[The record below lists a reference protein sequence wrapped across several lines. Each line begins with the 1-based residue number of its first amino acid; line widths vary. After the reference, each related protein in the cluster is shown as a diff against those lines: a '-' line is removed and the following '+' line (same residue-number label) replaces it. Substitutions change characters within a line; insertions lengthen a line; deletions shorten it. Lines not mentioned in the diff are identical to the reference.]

1 MREIVDKHFN
11 DNWVI
16 AYYLG
21 YYVDL
26 SYQWEPYKSAR
37 LAILN
42 TVEISYIKELI
53 TYFDTKMQDATKR
66 CEDYLLEGQ
75 ITDEFVLDKVD
86 KLMNCVRDCNITVRW
101 FMLHR

>member
-26 SYQWEPYKSAR
+26 SYQWEPY
-37 LAILN
+37 
-42 TVEISYIKELI
+42 
-53 TYFDTKMQDATKR
+53 
-66 CEDYLLEGQ
+66 
-75 ITDEFVLDKVD
+75 
-86 KLMNCVRDCNITVRW
+86 
-101 FMLHR
+101 